1 MFEEKT
7 LGTDACFLICPVPE
21 IIIIQNHVVPMLG
34 ISFFFGGGQF
44 GEPSKQIFGKKL
56 EFCPNQLDP
65 SPPRKLGFLK
75 LKKENNVYFAF

>member
-34 ISFFFGGGQF
+34 ISFFFWGGDSLGSLQNKF
-44 GEPSKQIFGKKL
+44 SVKSWNFVPTSL
-56 EFCPNQLDP
+56 T
-65 SPPRKLGFLK
+65 PPLP
-75 LKKENNVYFAF
+75 ESWDS

>member
-34 ISFFFGGGQF
+34 ISFFFGGGTVW
-44 GEPSKQIFGKKL
+44 G
-56 EFCPNQLDP
+56 
-65 SPPRKLGFLK
+65 
-75 LKKENNVYFAF
+75 AFKTNFR